1 MTICK
6 RSCIVLQCSAHVL
19 RCSAHFCRNFAD
31 LLKFTK
37 LSEVSCTEGFSGLAR
52 SHSVSHKIDQVF
64 GELQHTFCRFLG
76 PLGTPRLRFD

>member
-37 LSEVSCTEGFSGLAR
+37 LSEVSCTQAEVEADLAFF
-52 SHSVSHKIDQVF
+52 Q
-64 GELQHTFCRFLG
+64 QA
-76 PLGTPRLRFD
+76 